1 MGVGG
6 VGWTAH
12 QFSLGSIHVF
22 GVYVYW
28 RSICIYSF
36 IPGMFFRF
44 SPFSGRWSH
53 APKEQTIDALNTRW
67 VVLKLWLVGFII
79 III

>member
-28 RSICIYSF
+28 RIRSF
-36 IPGMFFRF
+36 LVCSFDSLRLVDGGLTP
-44 SPFSGRWSH
+44 
-53 APKEQTIDALNTRW
+53 
-67 VVLKLWLVGFII
+67 LKNKL
-79 III
+79 